1 MSADLQTVLG
11 SLAFAE
17 GLPPADRER
26 LAEIAK
32 PLDWQAGQTVFR
44 EGDRDD
50 FLYLV
55 VEGHVALEI
64 SVPPRGRVR
73 ILTVGPG
80 EVFGWSGV
88 FYQKPTTARATAVE
102 PTRALALNAARLREL
117 SEADCRFGYWLARR
131 LLEVISERLQAT
143 RLQLLDV
150 FKS

>member
-1 MSADLQTVLG
+1 MLADVHTVLG
-11 SLAFAE
+11 SLAFAQ
-17 GLPPADRER
+17 GLQPADLER

-32 PLDWQAGQTVFR
+32 PVEWQPGQTVFR

-88 FYQKPTTARATAVE
+88 FDQKPKTARAAAVE
-102 PTRALALNAARLREL
+102 PTRALGVDAARLRAL

-131 LLEVISERLQAT
+131 LLEVTSQRLQAT